1 VLRLARPLLQIRTE
15 TEKSSARQ
23 ALVNNLLVRM
33 YHQGLEIS
41 IPQYARFKEIAQL
54 AASKKQSL
62 LILPCH
68 KSHIV
73 RALFS
78 LSGHLSL
85 LTPFSA
91 SGLSECGGL
100 SLHVVHAIVAVTA
113 SASRRPG
120 STADTSSTRSHLLA
134 LLPSGPLVAA
144 HHRWRKP
151 QHADPRTS
159 LVEMRRRLHSALV
172 RR

>member
-1 VLRLARPLLQIRTE
+1 M
-15 TEKSSARQ
+15 RQ

-73 RALFS
+73 RMTFS
-78 LSGHLSL
+78 LPNRRSL
-85 LTPFSA
+85 LMRFSA
-91 SGLSECGGL
+91 LGLLEYAGS
-100 SLHVVHAIVAVTA
+100 SSIA
-113 SASRRPG
+113 
-120 STADTSSTRSHLLA
+120 STAPLLGPPPP
-134 LLPSGPLVAA
+134 LLMYETDKQPG
-144 HHRWRKP
+144 
-151 QHADPRTS
+151 
-159 LVEMRRRLHSALV
+159 
-172 RR
+172 